1 MNPCAPIIGQ
11 IPSSNIIHQ
20 LPDFVVQRKSSQKKK
35 EKKKEKEIFEI
46 FVRDPIRAKSF
57 EYVTVIKYLAPFASC
72 FRFVVVPW
80 LIVSKIWVSIVGLA
94 GQSGFFHFPWSGN
107 FVSVDGNQLIV
118 LGPEPFVRSF
128 CFYTRHVIFYV
139 NPVRSG
145 NRSSCCGGIHSFLF
159 SFFSLFIIVYC
170 IPTDIL
176 TVFFFFFFLCV
187 CSRRAQNGGDLN
199 STTGTTNH
207 LSKYWTLTKTIR
219 WSIRTLDDVIR
230 HLIGFFFRIFSFYIL
245 DLMEYR
251 PPLAIQ

>member
-1 MNPCAPIIGQ
+1 MFS
-11 IPSSNIIHQ
+11 PSADESVRSDHWADTFIKYNSPATGFRRPKKN
-20 LPDFVVQRKSSQKKK
+20 LPKKRKKKK
-35 EKKKEKEIFEI
+35 EKRNFWDIRSRPDKGKVIWI
-46 FVRDPIRAKSF
+46 RHRDQVSCSFCLLFSFCRRPVINSF
-57 EYVTVIKYLAPFASC
+57 ENLGFHCWLGRPVGFLSFSMERE
-72 FRFVVVPW
+72 FR
-80 LIVSKIWVSIVGLA
+80 L
-94 GQSGFFHFPWSGN
+94 
-107 FVSVDGNQLIV
+107 SVDGNQLIV

-176 TVFFFFFFLCV
+176 TVFFFFFSCV

-230 HLIGFFFRIFSFYIL
+230 HLIGFFFVFSLSIFWI
-245 DLMEYR
+245 
-251 PPLAIQ
+251 